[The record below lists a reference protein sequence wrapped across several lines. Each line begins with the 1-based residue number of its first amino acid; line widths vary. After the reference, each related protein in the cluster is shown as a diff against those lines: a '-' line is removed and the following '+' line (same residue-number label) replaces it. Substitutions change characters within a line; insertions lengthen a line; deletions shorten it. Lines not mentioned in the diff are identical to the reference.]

1 MMRCSSSEFILAMM
15 RAGLP
20 SAASLASPRI
30 AAMMFL
36 CRVNGDCQTCF
47 IFPARPRPVSCLN
60 TSLTSAHKSS
70 LAVIRPKSVYW
81 RAVAGW

>member
-1 MMRCSSSEFILAMM
+1 
-15 RAGLP
+15 
-20 SAASLASPRI
+20 
-30 AAMMFL
+30 MMFL

-70 LAVIRPKSVYW
+70 FAVIRPKSVYW